1 MNMKKT
7 DIYICKFAVALIAAA
22 TAFASGCKKNV
33 AASAGAARPAPAVQ
47 VAKPLYKSVEFW
59 DDYTARLEAL
69 AYVELRARVGGYLQ
83 KVAFKEGEFVKEGDL
98 LFVIDPRPYEA
109 ALASAKAQ
117 VKEVEARL
125 TLAKSNTDRAKELFA
140 AKAISKETFETRTS
154 ELLSAEAALLDARA
168 RLRDAEL
175 NLEFTHIRAPIS
187 GKVGEAMVDAGN
199 LVSANS
205 TLLTTIVK
213 CDVIQAYFEVS
224 ERDNI
229 RYKNTGLF
237 KQIDSVKKTG
247 PKTKIVL
254 LDGKTTRDGQLTYFD
269 NKIGTE
275 TSSLTMRA
283 DFDNSDYLLSPGM
296 FAKISVLAEKA
307 HPVVLVPEDI
317 IGTDLVNRY
326 VVVVDK
332 NNVAQYRPVK
342 VGRLLGKYRVIDEGL
357 SPDDRVVAVGLQRA
371 APGTKVAPAEIKF
384 EEGK

>member
-1 MNMKKT
+1 M
-7 DIYICKFAVALIAAA
+7 
-22 TAFASGCKKNV
+22 
-33 AASAGAARPAPAVQ
+33 
-47 VAKPLYKSVEFW
+47 
-59 DDYTARLEAL
+59 
-69 AYVELRARVGGYLQ
+69 
-83 KVAFKEGEFVKEGDL
+83 
-98 LFVIDPRPYEA
+98 IDPRPYEA

-213 CDVIQAYFEVS
+213 CDVIQAYFEIS

-296 FAKISVLAEKA
+296 FAKISVLAEKE

-332 NNVAQYRPVK
+332 NDIAQYRPVK
-342 VGRLLGKYRVIDEGL
+342 VGRLLGKYRVIDEGV

>member
-47 VAKPLYKSVEFW
+47 VAKPLHKSVEFW

-213 CDVIQAYFEVS
+213 
-224 ERDNI
+224 
-229 RYKNTGLF
+229 
-237 KQIDSVKKTG
+237 
-247 PKTKIVL
+247 
-254 LDGKTTRDGQLTYFD
+254 
-269 NKIGTE
+269 
-275 TSSLTMRA
+275 
-283 DFDNSDYLLSPGM
+283 
-296 FAKISVLAEKA
+296 
-307 HPVVLVPEDI
+307 
-317 IGTDLVNRY
+317 
-326 VVVVDK
+326 
-332 NNVAQYRPVK
+332 
-342 VGRLLGKYRVIDEGL
+342 
-357 SPDDRVVAVGLQRA
+357 
-371 APGTKVAPAEIKF
+371 
-384 EEGK
+384 

>member
-7 DIYICKFAVALIAAA
+7 NIYIRNFAVALIAAA
-22 TAFASGCKKNV
+22 TAFVSGCKKN
-33 AASAGAARPAPAVQ
+33 GAAAVAERPAPEVQ
-47 VAKPLYKSVEFW
+47 VAKPLHKSVEFW

-83 KVAFKEGEFVKEGDL
+83 TVAFKEGEFVKEGDL

-154 ELLSAEAALLDARA
+154 ELLSAEAALLDAQA

-213 CDVIQAYFEVS
+213 CDVIQAYFEIS

-229 RYKNTGLF
+229 RYKNIGLF

-247 PKTKIVL
+247 PKTRIVL

-296 FAKISVLAEKA
+296 FAKISVLGEKE
-307 HPVVLVPEDI
+307 HPVLLVPEDI

-326 VVVVDK
+326 VIIVDK

-371 APGTKVAPAEIKF
+371 APGTKVAPTEIKF
-384 EEGK
+384 EEAK